1 MIHVSSESVYRYDRV
16 KRKGAAF
23 LTNLF
28 KSKKLAVGMKINE
41 DEEMERTPRVETP
54 AIITNACRRNGSESD
69 STMSRIPS
77 TLSVTAVDVVVSCQ
91 PSPSHSILTLTPGR
105 TRNIDQDMEALRLSR
120 QDNPFLQVLAS
131 RESLVESIEES
142 ESDDAILMSQ
152 KYKKI
157 YLKLAKTLWTLVDNP
172 TKVSRI
178 CGVPYTALPLAT
190 LISVEEKIPMLMKR
204 KEAKSYGTKN
214 LIEGIFLPGEN
225 CVIIEDVITS
235 GSSILETVDVLKK
248 ENLSVTEAY
257 VLIDRE
263 QGGKR
268 NLENHEIKVK
278 SLFVVTQLM
287 KYLLEAG
294 KITPEIVKDVDN
306 YLAANRAPSISV
318 QGNFVILM
326 LLIGV
331 PDNRL
336 KLSYSKRAKLTTNPL
351 ASKLLELM
359 ESKQTN
365 LCLAADLTKMDAILE
380 LANIA
385 GPHIAVLKT
394 HVDIIEDFNENF
406 IFRLKE
412 LARQHRFL
420 LMEDRKFGD
429 IGNTVSLQ
437 YRYGFYKIAEWA
449 DLITVHPISGVS
461 VIDAL
466 KKSLDN
472 ITEPRGIFLVAEM
485 SCKGALTTGDYL
497 KNAVSMAE
505 EVSDLVVGFVCQSN
519 LSAQPGLLQLTPG
532 VKLAKSVD
540 GLGQQYNDPQSVI
553 NAGADL
559 AVVGRGI
566 TEACNGYLKATL
578 EYKKELWNAYE
589 ERINISST

>member
-1 MIHVSSESVYRYDRV
+1 MV
-16 KRKGAAF
+16 AF
-23 LTNLF
+23 LKELAIELYDIQAVKFGEF
-28 KSKKLAVGMKINE
+28 KTKVGLTTPIYFDLRMVISHPKLM
-41 DEEMERTPRVETP
+41 
-54 AIITNACRRNGSESD
+54 
-69 STMSRIPS
+69 
-77 TLSVTAVDVVVSCQ
+77 
-91 PSPSHSILTLTPGR
+91 
-105 TRNIDQDMEALRLSR
+105 
-120 QDNPFLQVLAS
+120 
-131 RESLVESIEES
+131 
-142 ESDDAILMSQ
+142 
-152 KYKKI
+152 
-157 YLKLAKTLWTLVDNP
+157 LKLAKALWTLVDNP
-172 TKVSRI
+172 AKVSRI

-204 KEAKSYGTKN
+204 KEAKSYGTKK

-263 QGGKR
+263 QGGKK

-278 SLFVVTQLM
+278 SLFVITQLM

-306 YLAANRAPSISV
+306 YLAANQAPSISV
-318 QGNFVILM
+318 QG
-326 LLIGV
+326 V
-331 PDNRL
+331 PDDRL

-380 LANIA
+380 LANVA

-437 YRYGFYKIAEWA
+437 YRHGFYKIAEWA
-449 DLITVHPISGVS
+449 DLITVHPISGAS

-497 KNAVSMAE
+497 KNAVLMADE
-505 EVSDLVVGFVCQSN
+505 ASDLVVGFVCQSN

-566 TEACNGYLKATL
+566 TEARNGYLKATL

-589 ERINISST
+589 ERINTSNM

>member
-1 MIHVSSESVYRYDRV
+1 MVEFLKELAIELYDIQAVKFGEFKTKIGLTTPIYFDLRMIISHP
-16 KRKGAAF
+16 
-23 LTNLF
+23 
-28 KSKKLAVGMKINE
+28 KLM
-41 DEEMERTPRVETP
+41 
-54 AIITNACRRNGSESD
+54 
-69 STMSRIPS
+69 
-77 TLSVTAVDVVVSCQ
+77 
-91 PSPSHSILTLTPGR
+91 
-105 TRNIDQDMEALRLSR
+105 
-120 QDNPFLQVLAS
+120 
-131 RESLVESIEES
+131 
-142 ESDDAILMSQ
+142 
-152 KYKKI
+152 
-157 YLKLAKTLWTLVDNP
+157 LKLAKALWTLVDDP
-172 TKVSRI
+172 AKVSRI

-204 KEAKSYGTKN
+204 KEAKSYGTKK

-263 QGGKR
+263 QGGKK

-278 SLFVVTQLM
+278 SLFVITQLM

-306 YLAANRAPSISV
+306 YLAANQAPSISV
-318 QGNFVILM
+318 QG
-326 LLIGV
+326 V
-331 PDNRL
+331 PDDRL

-380 LANIA
+380 LANIV

-437 YRYGFYKIAEWA
+437 YRHGFYKIAEWA
-449 DLITVHPISGVS
+449 DLITVHPISGAS

-497 KNAVSMAE
+497 KNAVLMAE
-505 EVSDLVVGFVCQSN
+505 EASDLVVGFVCQSK
-519 LSAQPGLLQLTPG
+519 LSAQLGLLHLTPG

-566 TEACNGYLKATL
+566 TEARNGYLKATL

-589 ERINISST
+589 ERINTSNM

>member
-1 MIHVSSESVYRYDRV
+1 MV
-16 KRKGAAF
+16 AF
-23 LTNLF
+23 LKELAIELYDIQAVKFGEF
-28 KSKKLAVGMKINE
+28 KTKVGLTTPIYFDLRMVISHPKLM
-41 DEEMERTPRVETP
+41 
-54 AIITNACRRNGSESD
+54 
-69 STMSRIPS
+69 
-77 TLSVTAVDVVVSCQ
+77 
-91 PSPSHSILTLTPGR
+91 
-105 TRNIDQDMEALRLSR
+105 
-120 QDNPFLQVLAS
+120 
-131 RESLVESIEES
+131 
-142 ESDDAILMSQ
+142 
-152 KYKKI
+152 
-157 YLKLAKTLWTLVDNP
+157 LKLAKALWTLVDDP
-172 TKVSRI
+172 AKVSRI

-204 KEAKSYGTKN
+204 KEAKSYGTKK
-214 LIEGIFLPGEN
+214 LIEGVFLPGEN

-263 QGGKR
+263 QGGKK

-278 SLFVVTQLM
+278 SLFVITQLM

-306 YLAANRAPSISV
+306 YLAANQAPSISV
-318 QGNFVILM
+318 QG
-326 LLIGV
+326 V
-331 PDNRL
+331 PDDRL

-380 LANIA
+380 LANVA

-437 YRYGFYKIAEWA
+437 YRDGFYKIAEWA
-449 DLITVHPISGVS
+449 DLITVHPISGAS

-497 KNAVSMAE
+497 KNAVLMADE
-505 EVSDLVVGFVCQSN
+505 ASDLVVGFVCQSN

-566 TEACNGYLKATL
+566 TEARNGYLKATL

-589 ERINISST
+589 ERINTSNM

>member
-1 MIHVSSESVYRYDRV
+1 MIALLKE
-16 KRKGAAF
+16 
-23 LTNLF
+23 
-28 KSKKLAVGMKINE
+28 LAVELYDKQAVKFGEFKTKIGLT
-41 DEEMERTPRVETP
+41 TPVYFDLRVV
-54 AIITNACRRNGSESD
+54 I
-69 STMSRIPS
+69 
-77 TLSVTAVDVVVSCQ
+77 
-91 PSPSHSILTLTPGR
+91 SHPK
-105 TRNIDQDMEALRLSR
+105 
-120 QDNPFLQVLAS
+120 
-131 RESLVESIEES
+131 
-142 ESDDAILMSQ
+142 LM
-152 KYKKI
+152 
-157 YLKLAKTLWTLVDNP
+157 LKLAKALWTLVDDP

-204 KEAKSYGTKN
+204 KEAKSYGTKK

-248 ENLSVTEAY
+248 ENLNVTEAY

-263 QGGKR
+263 QGGKK
-268 NLENHEIKVK
+268 NLEYHQIKVK
-278 SLFVVTQLM
+278 SLFVITQLM

-306 YLAANRAPSISV
+306 YLAANCAPSISV
-318 QGNFVILM
+318 QD
-326 LLIGV
+326 V
-331 PDNRL
+331 PDDRL
-336 KLSYSKRAKLTTNPL
+336 KLPYSKRAKLTTNPL

-359 ESKQTN
+359 ELKQTN
-365 LCLAADLTKMDAILE
+365 LCLAADLTKINVILE
-380 LANIA
+380 LANVA
-385 GPHIAVLKT
+385 GPYIAVLKI

-406 IFRLKE
+406 IPRLKE
-412 LARQHRFL
+412 LAKQHKFL
-420 LMEDRKFGD
+420 LMEDRKFSD

-437 YRYGFYKIAEWA
+437 YRHGFYKIAEWA
-449 DLITVHPISGVS
+449 DLITVHPVSGAS
-461 VIDAL
+461 VVDAL

-485 SCKGALTTGDYL
+485 SCEGALTTGDYL
-497 KNAVSMAE
+497 KNAVLMAE
-505 EVSDLVVGFVCQSN
+505 EASDLVVGFVCQSN

-532 VKLAKSVD
+532 VNLTKSVD
-540 GLGQQYNDPQSVI
+540 GLGQQYNDPKSVI

-566 TEACNGYLKATL
+566 TEARNGYLKAIL

-589 ERINISST
+589 ERIKASNT

>member
-1 MIHVSSESVYRYDRV
+1 MV
-16 KRKGAAF
+16 AF
-23 LTNLF
+23 LKELAIELYDIQAVKFGEF
-28 KSKKLAVGMKINE
+28 KTKVGLTTPIYFDLRMVISHPKLM
-41 DEEMERTPRVETP
+41 
-54 AIITNACRRNGSESD
+54 
-69 STMSRIPS
+69 
-77 TLSVTAVDVVVSCQ
+77 
-91 PSPSHSILTLTPGR
+91 
-105 TRNIDQDMEALRLSR
+105 
-120 QDNPFLQVLAS
+120 
-131 RESLVESIEES
+131 
-142 ESDDAILMSQ
+142 
-152 KYKKI
+152 
-157 YLKLAKTLWTLVDNP
+157 LKLAKALWTLVDDP
-172 TKVSRI
+172 AKVSRI

-204 KEAKSYGTKN
+204 KEAKSYGTKK

-263 QGGKR
+263 QGGKK

-278 SLFVVTQLM
+278 SLFVTTQLM

-306 YLAANRAPSISV
+306 YLAANQAPSISV
-318 QGNFVILM
+318 QG
-326 LLIGV
+326 V
-331 PDNRL
+331 PDDRL

-380 LANIA
+380 LANVA

-437 YRYGFYKIAEWA
+437 YRHGFYKIAEWA
-449 DLITVHPISGVS
+449 DLITVHPISGAS

-497 KNAVSMAE
+497 KNAVLMADE
-505 EVSDLVVGFVCQSN
+505 ASDLVVGFVCQSN

-566 TEACNGYLKATL
+566 TEARNGYLKATL

-589 ERINISST
+589 ERINTSNM